1 MAIRVFEVLLVR
13 ILPLI
18 YKLDL
23 LIIKPSYSFSVLP
36 EAESHLASLWVFIH
50 PEAMLLTFEKPAFIF
65 SVVLPA
71 IEAISCLFV
80 EFKLSF
86 VDLAISIV
94 INAHTMHKIVVPP
107 PIVFPT
113 IIEMVLA

>member
-1 MAIRVFEVLLVR
+1 
-13 ILPLI
+13 
-18 YKLDL
+18 
-23 LIIKPSYSFSVLP
+23 VLP
-36 EAESHLASLWVFIH
+36 EAESHLASLWVLIH